1 LKGHPPA
8 RPPNVLLLPKLFT
21 RFTRHIHC
29 DRLKSRVRSKFFLVL
44 LTALSIVT
52 LVVLSYKENGMK
64 TYPSYKTS
72 SMSGFRM
79 THKEEGKIRWELI
92 SEKATFPE
100 GNKEVILKDLL
111 MRIYQDTDYTS
122 GRYEI
127 ALRGGSG
134 IYKIE
139 ENDLTISK
147 PVEIDIEEAKLT
159 TDSITWNG
167 KEGLITTQNNI
178 TFAGKNFLI
187 EGRGLTA
194 KIKDQQIRILKDV
207 KGTFYTY

>member
-1 LKGHPPA
+1 
-8 RPPNVLLLPKLFT
+8 
-21 RFTRHIHC
+21 
-29 DRLKSRVRSKFFLVL
+29 VRSKLFLVL
-44 LTALSIVT
+44 LTALSIGT
-52 LVVLSYKENGMK
+52 LVVLSYKENGVK

-72 SMSGFRM
+72 SMRGFRL
-79 THKEEGKIRWELI
+79 THKEGDKIRWELI

-100 GNKEVILKDLL
+100 GNKEVILKDLI
-111 MRIYQDTDYTS
+111 MRIYQE
-122 GRYEI
+122 YEI

-134 IYKIE
+134 VYDIQ
-139 ENDLTISK
+139 ENNLTIHK

-159 TDSITWNG
+159 TDSLTWDG

-187 EGRGLTA
+187 EGTGLTA